1 MFGHALPLS
10 KFDFQP
16 LFLTS
21 SENLLAST
29 ELLVQAIDENID
41 LVIEQYTE
49 VISMGFEQVKTQ
61 IPQLVGSILEAISSR
76 LPETKTPEHREALV
90 QAALKLVEKFAE
102 DNSGETVKK
111 MVTQILS
118 NVKGIWSS
126 LDQSGK
132 QMVALVYLASAKGND
147 E

>member
-1 MFGHALPLS
+1 M
-10 KFDFQP
+10 
-16 LFLTS
+16 
-21 SENLLAST
+21 AST

-49 VISMGFEQVKTQ
+49 VISTGFEQVKTQ
-61 IPQLVGSILEAISSR
+61 IPQLVRSILEAISSR

-132 QMVALVYLASAKGND
+132 EMVALVYLASAEGND

>member
-1 MFGHALPLS
+1 MFDHALPLS
-10 KFDFQP
+10 KFYFQP

-41 LVIEQYTE
+41 LVIEQYTA

>member
-1 MFGHALPLS
+1 M
-10 KFDFQP
+10 
-16 LFLTS
+16 
-21 SENLLAST
+21 AST

-49 VISMGFEQVKTQ
+49 VISTGFEQVKTQ
-61 IPQLVGSILEAISSR
+61 IPQLVRSILEAISSR
-76 LPETKTPEHREALV
+76 LPETKTPEHREAFV

-132 QMVALVYLASAKGND
+132 EMVALVYLASAEGND

>member
-1 MFGHALPLS
+1 M
-10 KFDFQP
+10 
-16 LFLTS
+16 
-21 SENLLAST
+21 AST

-49 VISMGFEQVKTQ
+49 VISTGFEQVKTQ

-102 DNSGETVKK
+102 DNSGETVRK